1 MSAPRRI
8 LLVDADAFF
17 VAVARLADPEGAGKA
32 RLLIVGGS
40 PEGRGVVTSASYEAR
55 QYGVRSA
62 MPMARAL
69 RLCPKAMRVG
79 VPYALCRQKSREIR
93 AVLER
98 FAPVVAAASIDE
110 WYLDLGGTEAL
121 YGDEPL
127 EETARRI
134 RAAVIAETSL
144 SVSIGGGTSRLV
156 AKLAVERAK
165 PKPGTG
171 ADGVHVVPPGEEAAF
186 LRGFMLA
193 DIPGVGPK
201 LQQRLARVGLE
212 SVPDLLA
219 ADPAMLARL
228 TNERTATWL
237 RERCLGRDDTPVRPR
252 ERAKSISRDE
262 TFPRDLHTDA
272 ELERELWRLVVRAA
286 SDLRQAGLEART
298 VTVRL
303 RDADF
308 TTRQASRTVATPI
321 SSERAIGALAME
333 LLRRLR
339 RARRVGA
346 RLVGV
351 GLSGF
356 GEPGQAVQLPLFEDT
371 LGMRGVPDAAAPAP
385 VPPPA
390 PLDPGRERALAAT
403 LDEVRRRF
411 GRSAIV
417 PGALVGEDG
426 VARVERAPSRP
437 RAPAPDDPP
446 GTI

>member
-1 MSAPRRI
+1 M
-8 LLVDADAFF
+8 DADAFF
-17 VAVARLADPEGAGKA
+17 VAVARLADPEGAGRA

-40 PEGRGVVTSASYEAR
+40 PKGRGVVTSASYEAR

-69 RLCPKAMRVG
+69 RLCPRAMRVG
-79 VPYALCRQKSREIR
+79 VPFGLCREKSREIR

-98 FAPVVAAASIDE
+98 FAPLVASASIDE
-110 WYLDLGGTEAL
+110 WYLDLAGTEAL
-121 YGDEPL
+121 YDGEPL
-127 EETARRI
+127 HETAHRMRE
-134 RAAVIAETSL
+134 AVFAETGL
-144 SVSIGGGTSRLV
+144 SVSVGGGTSRLV

-165 PKPGTG
+165 PKPGSG
-171 ADGVHVVPPGEEAAF
+171 ADGVHVVPPGTEPAF
-186 LRGFMLA
+186 LRTFMLA

-219 ADPAMLARL
+219 ADPAMLERL
-228 TNERTATWL
+228 TNARAAAWL
-237 RERCLGRDDTPVRPR
+237 RERCLGLDDSPVRAR

-262 TFPRDLHTDA
+262 TFARDLHEDA
-272 ELERELWRLVVRAA
+272 ELDRELWRLVVRAA
-286 SDLRQAGLEART
+286 GDLRQAGLQART

-308 TTRQASRTVATPI
+308 TTRQASRTVRTPLT
-321 SSERAIGALAME
+321 SERAIGTICVE

-356 GEPGQAVQLPLFEDT
+356 GIEGAVQLPLFDEDWGMRARAEKQGGSSGLTRPDPEREQLLSDT
-371 LGMRGVPDAAAPAP
+371 LDQ
-385 VPPPA
+385 
-390 PLDPGRERALAAT
+390 
-403 LDEVRRRF
+403 VRSRF
-411 GRSAIV
+411 GRESIV
-417 PGALVGEDG
+417 PGTLVPDST
-426 VARVERAPSRP
+426 ARNRES
-437 RAPAPDDPP
+437 
-446 GTI
+446 

>member
-1 MSAPRRI
+1 M
-8 LLVDADAFF
+8 DADAFF
-17 VAVARLADPEGAGKA
+17 VAVARLADPEGAGRA

-69 RLCPKAMRVG
+69 RLCPKAMRVR
-79 VPYALCRQKSREIR
+79 VPFDMCRRKSREIR

-98 FAPVVAAASIDE
+98 FAPVVTSASIDE
-110 WYLDLGGTEAL
+110 WYMDMGGTEAL
-121 YGDEPL
+121 YDGEPLRDTAHRIRSAVL
-127 EETARRI
+127 EETD
-134 RAAVIAETSL
+134 L

-171 ADGVHVVPPGEEAAF
+171 ADGVHVVAPGDEAAF
-186 LRGFMLA
+186 LRTFMLA
-193 DIPGVGPK
+193 DIPGVGPR

-219 ADPAMLARL
+219 ADHAMLERL
-228 TNERTATWL
+228 TSERAAAWL
-237 RERCLGRDDTPVRPR
+237 RERCMGIDDTPVRAR
-252 ERAKSISRDE
+252 ERAKSLSRDE
-262 TFPRDLHTDA
+262 TFARDLHETA
-272 ELERELWRLVVRAA
+272 EIERELWKLVVRAA
-286 SDLRQAGLEART
+286 GDLRQAGLQART

-308 TTRQASRTVATPI
+308 TTRQASRTVRTPLT
-321 SSERAIGALAME
+321 SERAIGAICVE

-356 GEPGQAVQLPLFEDT
+356 GDEGGAVQLPLFDDEW
-371 LGMRGVPDAAAPAP
+371 GMRTNAGGNPMSSGVARPDAA
-385 VPPPA
+385 
-390 PLDPGRERALAAT
+390 RERVLSES

-411 GRSAIV
+411 GREAIV
-417 PGALVGEDG
+417 PGRLVPDSSM
-426 VARVERAPSRP
+426 RERGS
-437 RAPAPDDPP
+437 
-446 GTI
+446 